1 MRAHH
6 ITFFVVAAAAPLG
19 YAVGSVPLA
28 LGRGGIGTAGMFLLV
43 GLFLALFAVGYVAMS
58 RHIAN
63 AGALFSYVA
72 AGLGRPLGLGTA
84 FVAVLAY
91 ALAATGSIGAFA
103 VFGMQAMHSLT
114 GVASPW
120 YVWGLGGTAAMGC
133 LGLLNVDL
141 NVKLLGFVM
150 TIEVAVLL
158 ILSAG
163 IVAGGGAQGLSLDA
177 LRPTAIAGGQT
188 GVILMLTFAAFS
200 GFEATALFR
209 EEARDPE
216 RTVRHAAF
224 LSIAVIALIQSFV
237 TWAIVQ
243 AFGSRTAEIANA
255 QPTELFF
262 IAARTFVG
270 EWLAD
275 AMIVLVVTSWFA
287 SILAFHNATARY
299 LHVLGRDGAIP
310 QIFARRSAKTGA
322 PWIGSIAHT
331 GFSLVAIV
339 CCIAW
344 GLEPYLDFFVV
355 GSVPVSVSI
364 PAMECLTAVAI
375 LAFFLR
381 DRRGHSIWV
390 VLAAPLLS
398 ALSLGAVLYF
408 VLDNIPFYTAREGA
422 VNWIMPSLNLV
433 VLAAGVARALH
444 LRRTRPALYRRIGNW
459 GQDSAV
465 TPS

>member
-1 MRAHH
+1 MRD

-28 LGRGGIGTAGMFLLV
+28 IGRGGIGTAGMFLLV

-103 VFGMQAMHSLT
+103 VFGMQALQSLT
-114 GVASPW
+114 GIASPW
-120 YVWGLGGTAAMGC
+120 WVWGLGATFAMAG

-150 TIEVAVLL
+150 VIEVAVLL
-158 ILSAG
+158 ILSFG
-163 IVAGGGAQGLSLDA
+163 IVVAGGAEGLSFDA

-216 RTVRHAAF
+216 RTVRRAAF
-224 LSIAVIALIQSFV
+224 LSIAAIALIQALV
-237 TWAIVQ
+237 TWAVVQ
-243 AFGSRTAEIANA
+243 AFGSKAMAAANA

-262 IAARTFVG
+262 IAARSFVG
-270 EWLAD
+270 GWLANV
-275 AMIVLVVTSWFA
+275 MTVLVVTSWFA

-310 QIFARRSAKTGA
+310 GVLARRSGKTGA
-322 PWIGSIAHT
+322 PWVASLLHS
-331 GFSLVAIV
+331 GFSLAAVL
-339 CCIAW
+339 CCIGW
-344 GLEPYLDFFVV
+344 GLDPYLDFFVV

-364 PAMECLTAVAI
+364 PAMECLTAIAI
-375 LAFFLR
+375 FAFFLR
-381 DRRGHSIWV
+381 DRRGQSVWIV
-390 VLAAPLLS
+390 RVAPLLS
-398 ALSLGAVLYF
+398 AVLLGAVLYF

-422 VNWIMPSLNLV
+422 VNWIMPSLNLA
-433 VLAAGVARALH
+433 VLGAGIARALQ
-444 LRRTRPALYRRIGNW
+444 LRRSRPGLYRRIGHW
-459 GQDSAV
+459 GEASA
-465 TPS
+465 SARS